1 MTVLLHCF
9 FEWKTSEMLLYFWGL
24 SKERRSEHNSSTKA
38 GRKAGGW
45 VDSDGDHRGPRRP
58 QLKGTG
64 QHLTFHRKHLSP
76 AGYFSYK
83 FWTVLGLERNLYCEH
98 KCACTVQL
106 WDEIFFSVLSQEFYL
121 FFLDLHLTVF
131 QREMIM
137 KDCKFTFRFK
147 IENKDESTD

>member
-38 GRKAGGW
+38 GRKAGGR